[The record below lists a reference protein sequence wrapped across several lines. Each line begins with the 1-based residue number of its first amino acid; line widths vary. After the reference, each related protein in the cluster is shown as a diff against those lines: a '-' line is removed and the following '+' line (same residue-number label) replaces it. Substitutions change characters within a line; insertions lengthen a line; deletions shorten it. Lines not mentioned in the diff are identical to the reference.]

1 MSKNEI
7 ITVYGRLGKDPELRY
22 TKSRKAVCNFTI
34 AEDIKGQEAP
44 KWHQVV
50 AWEKQAERC
59 PVNLRKGDPVIV
71 RGRMRE
77 HEFTGADGVL
87 RQVCELHA
95 DFLGV
100 SIA

>member
-1 MSKNEI
+1 MNKNEI
-7 ITVYGRLGKDPELRY
+7 ITVFGLLGKDPELRY
-22 TKSRKAVCNFTI
+22 TRSQKAVCIFTL
-34 AEDIKGQEAP
+34 AESIEGQEAP

-59 PVNLRKGDPVIV
+59 PVNLSKGDPVIV
-71 RGRMRE
+71 RGRIRE
-77 HEFTGADGVL
+77 HEFTGRDGVL
-87 RQVCELHA
+87 RQVRELHA